1 MTLSHV
7 IQTEVKRL
15 VENDKEEKIFI
26 RFVNPIQKEDV
37 EIIDH
42 KILRDYWLQGLTT
55 LFFNWARK
63 LLPFMGK
70 KQSVKLHKKEKWTVI
85 ETTKLLII
93 LKVKQEEC
101 THHRIIDQLKGFLLN
116 YDLNRSMFYT
126 YVSIVSTYVSIVSTY
141 VSLVLAYVLFGFTFW
156 NILLFNEIKDDNAI
170 DKGRSSNQ
178 GVFKVEIENDSIGD
192 LEEVYFLGIIHS
204 GEKLDKKML
213 QTRANLSR
221 YTKEKLL
228 FASILCSNLEILGKG
243 FITKNMAKSEGLLSV
258 HQLE

>member
-126 YVSIVSTYVSIVSTY
+126 YVSIVSTYVS
-141 VSLVLAYVLFGFTFW
+141 LVLAYVLFGFTFR

-170 DKGRSSNQ
+170 DKERSSNQ
-178 GVFKVEIENDSIGD
+178 GVFKVEIDNDSIGD

-221 YTKEKLL
+221 YIKEKLL

-243 FITKNMAKSEGLLSV
+243 FITKNMAKSEGLISV
-258 HQLE
+258 YQLE

>member
-126 YVSIVSTYVSIVSTY
+126 YVSIVSTYVS
-141 VSLVLAYVLFGFTFW
+141 LVLAYVLFGFTFR

-170 DKGRSSNQ
+170 DKERSSNQ
-178 GVFKVEIENDSIGD
+178 GVFKVEIDNDSIGD

>member
-126 YVSIVSTYVSIVSTY
+126 YVSIVSTYVR
-141 VSLVLAYVLFGFTFW
+141 LVLAYVLFGFTFW

-243 FITKNMAKSEGLLSV
+243 FITKNMAKSEGLFSV
-258 HQLE
+258 YQLE